1 VCMVSDG
8 EPSRDAEAEDQK
20 IEAEDRPGG
29 DGGETASSVLSF
41 WNTVEIVLVFQIV
54 HSCQF
59 GSLLVG

>member
-1 VCMVSDG
+1 MLSDG

-41 WNTVEIVLVFQIV
+41 WNTVEIV